1 MITAH
6 LPQCATML
14 GGVKSKENMYRKIF
28 GLEFLIKKFISR

>member
-1 MITAH
+1 MITDH

-14 GGVKSKENMYRKIF
+14 DGVKSKKNMYRKIF